1 MLNNLSKSQ
10 VFVAHSFWVIYRT
23 VSRPF
28 VELCMETPHWCTE
41 YGRLKLTKI
50 YGVHVFH
57 KSSSILAHKHFL
69 KWLYCWKSRGE
80 TFFQRDSVPIW
91 VSRIVKTRNFKLLYF
106 RNETSYGN
114 GNLYRGLLFVYLQP
128 SVNKNSYNL
137 AILTLKFDDVT
148 VKTIYSLHLVAIV
161 NSLLVR
167 IWLT

>member
-1 MLNNLSKSQ
+1 MSFSKLRQRAMVLSLVHYYRSFSLSRNKNFNWKLSGGRSQENEMLNNLSKSQ

-69 KWLYCWKSRGE
+69 KWLYCWKLRFNKTAFLFWCHALWKLGNSNCCIFEMKQAMGME
-80 TFFQRDSVPIW
+80 TGTKIYFLLI
-91 VSRIVKTRNFKLLYF
+91 FKL
-106 RNETSYGN
+106 
-114 GNLYRGLLFVYLQP
+114 V
-128 SVNKNSYNL
+128 
-137 AILTLKFDDVT
+137 
-148 VKTIYSLHLVAIV
+148 
-161 NSLLVR
+161 
-167 IWLT
+167 